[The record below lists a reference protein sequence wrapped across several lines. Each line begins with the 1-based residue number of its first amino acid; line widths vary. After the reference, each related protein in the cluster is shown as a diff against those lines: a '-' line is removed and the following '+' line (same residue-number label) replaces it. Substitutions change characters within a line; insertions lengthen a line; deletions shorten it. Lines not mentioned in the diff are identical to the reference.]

1 MAPEAN
7 NSNSPPA
14 DFCNPNVPETVAKS
28 FKVRATVPLTAKS
41 IVPVIPLS
49 AEAPV
54 TAPQA
59 TASAVT
65 PPVEALEPLAALY
78 WRAALVTDIA

>member
-14 DFCNPNVPETVAKS
+14 DFCNPNVPDTVAKS
-28 FKVRATVPLTAKS
+28 FKVKATVPLTAKAT
-41 IVPVIPLS
+41 VPEMPLS
-49 AEAPV
+49 VEAPV
-54 TAPQA
+54 IAPQA
-59 TASAVT
+59 TASAVN

-78 WRAALVTDIA
+78 TRAALVTDIA